1 MAYVLVTGGTG
12 FIGSHTVVELIRAEK
27 DVLIVDS
34 LINSKKTVLEQIK
47 KITGIKPRFIKADL
61 VDENAVNRIF
71 TDYEIDSVIHFAGL
85 KAVGESVRIPLMYYQ
100 NNLISTLN
108 ILNAMMAHGVRK
120 FVFSSSATVYG
131 DPASVPIREDFPLSA
146 TNPYGR
152 TKLMIEKI
160 LTDMAN
166 AIPEVRF
173 SVLRYFNPIG
183 AHESGHLGEDP
194 RGIPNNLVPYVARVA
209 AGILPRVNVFGNDY
223 KTHDGTGV
231 RDYIHVVDL
240 ARAHLA
246 ALKRLDETD
255 APIERFNIG
264 TGKGYSVLDVIHAY
278 EKAAGVKIPYV
289 ITERRSGDIDACY
302 ADPTKAKE
310 VLHWEAQYDLDR
322 MCQDSVRFLKMYPDG
337 IPEDTSF

>member
-1 MAYVLVTGGTG
+1 
-12 FIGSHTVVELIRAEK
+12 
-27 DVLIVDS
+27 
-34 LINSKKTVLEQIK
+34 
-47 KITGIKPRFIKADL
+47 
-61 VDENAVNRIF
+61 
-71 TDYEIDSVIHFAGL
+71 
-85 KAVGESVRIPLMYYQ
+85 
-100 NNLISTLN
+100 
-108 ILNAMMAHGVRK
+108 
-120 FVFSSSATVYG
+120 
-131 DPASVPIREDFPLSA
+131 
-146 TNPYGR
+146 
-152 TKLMIEKI
+152 MIEKI